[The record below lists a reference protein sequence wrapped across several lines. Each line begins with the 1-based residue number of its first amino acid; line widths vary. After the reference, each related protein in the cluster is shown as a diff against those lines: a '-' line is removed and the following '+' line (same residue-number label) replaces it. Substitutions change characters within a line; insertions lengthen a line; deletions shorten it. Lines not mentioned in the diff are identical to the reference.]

1 MSTRERRN
9 EQAAG
14 NQPGTGGEPQAE
26 HPAREHVE
34 SLRRHATELLATAR
48 SVIDD
53 TLSGESE
60 DYLNSVKQQGGQ

>member
-9 EQAAG
+9 EQV
-14 NQPGTGGEPQAE
+14 QPDTGDEPQAE
-26 HPAREHVE
+26 HPASEHVE

-48 SVIDD
+48 SVIDE

-60 DYLNSVKQQGGQ
+60 DYLNSVRQQGGQ

>member
-9 EQAAG
+9 EQAEG
-14 NQPGTGGEPQAE
+14 NQPDTGDEPQAE
-26 HPAREHVE
+26 HPASEHVE

-48 SVIDD
+48 SVIDE

-60 DYLNSVKQQGGQ
+60 DYLNSVRQQGGQ